1 MKKINVE
8 VANSLLSVDEF
19 KDSYD
24 RYDRLTG
31 SCSDQEYF
39 GTLVEVAKSFIGVG
53 APCLS
58 STWWPRNG
66 TLPDKGVDYQ
76 LETNLETYLETTTK
90 VSSSFQLI
98 TWMCQFGVL
107 YQEDWIYGSETYD
120 NRYNHIWEI

>member
-1 MKKINVE
+1 MKKFNVE
-8 VANSLLSVDEF
+8 IANNLLSRNE

-39 GTLVEVAKSFIGVG
+39 ETLVEVAKCFIGVG

-58 STWWPRNG
+58 STWCPRNG
-66 TLPDKGVDYQ
+66 TLPDKGIDYQ
-76 LETNLETYLETTTK
+76 LETNLETYLETSTK

>member
-1 MKKINVE
+1 MKKFNVE
-8 VANSLLSVDEF
+8 VANNLLSENE

-39 GTLVEVAKSFIGVG
+39 ETLVVVAKDYIGDG

-58 STWWPRNG
+58 TTWWPRNG

-76 LETNLETYLETTTK
+76 LETNLETYLETSTK

-98 TWMCQFGVL
+98 TWMCQQGVL
-107 YQEDWIYGSETYD
+107 YQEDWIYGSETYID
-120 NRYNHIWEI
+120 RYNHIWEI

>member
-1 MKKINVE
+1 MKKFNVE
-8 VANSLLSVDEF
+8 VANSLLSDNE

-24 RYDRLTG
+24 RYDR
-31 SCSDQEYF
+31 CSDQEYF
-39 GTLVEVAKSFIGVG
+39 ETLVEVAKCFIGVG

-66 TLPDKGVDYQ
+66 TLPDKGIDYQ

-107 YQEDWIYGSETYD
+107 YQEDWIYGSEIYD
-120 NRYNHIWEI
+120 ERYDHIWEI